1 MNERLD
7 IDFTRIG
14 RKWVCYFD
22 LLGFSE
28 LLKQSI
34 VNAFFHW
41 ELCLWDLKNWS
52 DRFPDLEY
60 AYFSDTF
67 FNLRFG

>member
-1 MNERLD
+1 MAISPSGWLTELVSQLNLLGEMNERLD

-41 ELCLWDLKNWS
+41 ELCL
-52 DRFPDLEY
+52 
-60 AYFSDTF
+60 
-67 FNLRFG
+67 GI